1 MKRGIPAESVSHY
14 QPLMRRIYNIDPY
27 DYDAELGISN
37 YNESKSRGIKKSV
50 IDRIRGRE

>member
-1 MKRGIPAESVSHY
+1 MA
-14 QPLMRRIYNIDPY
+14 DPY

-50 IDRIRGRE
+50 IDRIRGSE